1 MARTTGIRTRHGRRC
16 RTREG
21 GQCNCSPTYE
31 AWVYSKRDRKKIRR
45 SFPTYAAALG
55 WRTDARKAVKDRKL
69 RAPTSRTL
77 RQEVEEWLEGARAG
91 RILSKRE
98 QPYKPGVVR
107 NYELALRLRVLPEL
121 GDRKLDAI
129 DLADL
134 LELKE
139 RLIGDGCSASTVRNT
154 FVPVQAIYRRARLSQ
169 RVATDPT
176 IDLPL
181 PTAGVRDRAAT
192 PQEAAE
198 LLEPLAELER
208 ALWATAFYAGLR
220 RGEMR
225 ALRRRDVDLD
235 GAVIGVER
243 GWDEKEGP
251 IAPKSR
257 AGVRR
262 VFLLEALRPI
272 VEAIVDHAREPDSLL
287 FGYGPATPFEPRAVA
302 RKAERAWAGANTR
315 RITDELPPFP
325 TFSLHEARHSFAT
338 WLDHAGVTPD
348 RADRYMGH
356 STSSTVPGRYRHLL
370 PGQMAEDARTLD
382 AWLAG
387 VTAGK
392 VVPLAAAQ

>member
-1 MARTTGIRTRHGRRC
+1 
-16 RTREG
+16 
-21 GQCNCSPTYE
+21 
-31 AWVYSKRDRKKIRR
+31 
-45 SFPTYAAALG
+45 
-55 WRTDARKAVKDRKL
+55 L
-69 RAPTSRTL
+69 R
-77 RQEVEEWLEGARAG
+77 GARAG

-107 NYELALRLRVLPEL
+107 NYELSLRLRVLPEL
-121 GDRKLDAI
+121 GDRRLDAI
-129 DLADL
+129 DLSDL
-134 LELKE
+134 LDLKE
-139 RLIGDGCSASTVRNT
+139 RLIGDGCSASTVRNS
-154 FVPVQAIYRRARLSQ
+154 FVPLQAIYRRARLGQ
-169 RVATDPT
+169 RVAIDPT

-181 PTAGVRDRAAT
+181 PTAGVRDRAAS
-192 PQEAAE
+192 PEQAAE

-225 ALRRRDVDLD
+225 ALRPRDVDLD
-235 GAVIGVER
+235 AAVISIER
-243 GWDEKEGP
+243 GWDEKEGA

-262 VFLLEALRPI
+262 VFVLAALHPLLEPF
-272 VEAIVDHAREPDSLL
+272 VDRAADPDGLL
-287 FGYGPATPFEPRAVA
+287 FGYSAATPFEPRAVA
-302 RKAERAWAGANTR
+302 RKAARAWAAANAKR
-315 RITDELPPFP
+315 AEAELSPLALF
-325 TFSLHEARHSFAT
+325 TFHEARHSFST
-338 WLDHAGVTPD
+338 WLDHAGVSPD

-356 STSSTVPGRYRHLL
+356 STDATVPGRYRHLL

>member
-1 MARTTGIRTRHGRRC
+1 MSRTTGIRTRHGRGC
-16 RTREG
+16 KTRDG

-45 SFPTYAAALG
+45 SFPTHAAAVG

-69 RAPTSRTL
+69 RGPTSRTL
-77 RQEVEEWLEGARAG
+77 RQEVDEWLEGARAG
-91 RILSKRE
+91 RILNKRE
-98 QPYKPGVVR
+98 HPYKPGVVR
-107 NYELALRLRVLPEL
+107 NYELSLRLRVLPEL
-121 GDRKLDAI
+121 GDRKLDSI

-139 RLIGDGCSASTVRNT
+139 RLIGEGCSASTVRNT
-154 FVPVQAIYRRARLSQ
+154 FVPVQAIYRRARLGE
-169 RVATDPT
+169 RVAIDPT

-192 PQEAAE
+192 PQQAAE
-198 LLEPLAELER
+198 VIEPLAELER

-225 ALRRRDVDLD
+225 GLRPRDIDLEA
-235 GAVIGVER
+235 GVVTVER

-262 VFLLEALRPI
+262 VFLLKALRPFI
-272 VEAIVDHAREPDSLL
+272 EPLVGRADDPDGLL
-287 FGYGPATPFEPRAVA
+287 FGYGTATPFDPRAVA
-302 RKAERAWAGANTR
+302 RKAERAWAAA
-315 RITDELPPFP
+315 DAKMAEDDLQPLA
-325 TFSLHEARHSFAT
+325 TFTLHEARHSFST
-338 WLDHAGVTPD
+338 WLDHAGVSPD

-356 STSSTVPGRYRHLL
+356 STASRVPGRYRHLL
-370 PGQMAEDARTLD
+370 PGQMAEDAKTLD
-382 AWLAG
+382 SWLAG
-387 VTAGK
+387 GTAGK
-392 VVPLAAAQ
+392 VVQLAAAQ

>member
-1 MARTTGIRTRHGRRC
+1 M
-16 RTREG
+16 
-21 GQCNCSPTYE
+21 
-31 AWVYSKRDRKKIRR
+31 
-45 SFPTYAAALG
+45 
-55 WRTDARKAVKDRKL
+55 KDRKL
-69 RAPTSRTL
+69 RAPTLRTL
-77 RQEVEEWLEGARAG
+77 RQEVEEWLDGARAG

-107 NYELALRLRVLPEL
+107 NYELALRLRVLPEI

-139 RLIGDGCSASTVRNT
+139 RLIGDGCSSSTVRNT
-154 FVPVQAIYRRARLSQ
+154 FVPVQAIYRRARLCQ
-169 RVATDPT
+169 RVAADPT
-176 IDLPL
+176 VDLPL

-192 PQEAAE
+192 PQEAVE

-225 ALRRRDVDLD
+225 ALRRQDVDLD
-235 GAVIGVER
+235 AGVISVER

-257 AGVRR
+257 AGVRK
-262 VFLLEALRPI
+262 VFLLATLCPI
-272 VEAIVDHAREPDSLL
+272 LEPLVERMSQPESLL
-287 FGYGPATPFEPRAVA
+287 FGYAFLTPFEPRAVA
-302 RKAERAWAGANTR
+302 RKAGRAWAAANAK
-315 RITDELPPFP
+315 RIEDQLPPVP
-325 TFSLHEARHSFAT
+325 TFTLHEARHSFAT

-370 PGQMAEDARTLD
+370 PDQREEDARTLD

-387 VTAGK
+387 VTGGK
-392 VVPLAAAQ
+392 VVPLGERSSLRGGPVVLAHDRAY